1 MNYYQNDSK
10 GDLLRVVIAV
20 MNLLIE
26 SLQLMQEKVTI

>member
-10 GDLLRVVIAV
+10 SYSLRIVIAV

-26 SLQLMQEKVTI
+26 SLQLIQEKETI